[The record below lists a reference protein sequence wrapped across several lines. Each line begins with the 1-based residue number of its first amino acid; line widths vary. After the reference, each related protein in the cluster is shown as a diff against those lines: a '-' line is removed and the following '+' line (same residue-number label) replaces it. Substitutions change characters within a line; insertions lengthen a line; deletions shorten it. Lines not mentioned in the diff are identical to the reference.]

1 LNNGQERKAIDL
13 LYKKVLPSITQYIRK
28 NSGNKEQAEDIF
40 HDAIIKLIVK
50 IRNNELPIETDFNAY
65 LFTMAKNLWIIKA
78 KRDQKIQYMDDI
90 KDSTLYSNTQED
102 YTSVQNETS
111 VAMESVLTSI
121 GEKCKELLT
130 LTFYMNF
137 SLKEAAL
144 KLGISNEE
152 VAKTN
157 QYRCKKKMFEVIK
170 NNPAFK
176 ELMMN

>member
-1 LNNGQERKAIDL
+1 L

-40 HDAIIKLIVK
+40 HDAIIKLIIK
-50 IRNNELPIETDFNAY
+50 IRNAELPSETDIYAY
-65 LFTMAKNLWIIKA
+65 LFTIAKNMWIIKA
-78 KRDQKIQYMDDI
+78 KRDQKIQYTDELTDT
-90 KDSTLYSNTQED
+90 SLYKNMNED
-102 YTSVQNETS
+102 NQGVQNEKIQ
-111 VAMESVLTSI
+111 AMESVLTSI

-137 SLKEAAL
+137 SLKEAAE

-157 QYRCKKKMFEVIK
+157 QYRCKKKMFEIIK

>member
-1 LNNGQERKAIDL
+1 M

-50 IRNNELPIETDFNAY
+50 IRNAELPIETDIYAY
-65 LFTMAKNLWIIKA
+65 LFTMAKNMWIIKA
-78 KRDQKIQYMDDI
+78 KRDQKVKYTDDLTTSSFYN
-90 KDSTLYSNTQED
+90 KEESED
-102 YTSVQNETS
+102 GHSDQTEKTI
-111 VAMESVLTSI
+111 AMESVLSTI

-130 LTFYMNF
+130 LTYYMNF
-137 SLKEAAL
+137 SLKEAAE

-157 QYRCKKKMFEVIK
+157 QYRCKKKLFEVIK
-170 NNPAFK
+170 NNAAFK

>member
-1 LNNGQERKAIDL
+1 M
-13 LYKKVLPSITQYIRK
+13 LYKKVLPSITQYVRK

-50 IRNNELPIETDFNAY
+50 SRNAELAIETDIYAY
-65 LFTMAKNLWIIKA
+65 LFTIAKNLWIVKA
-78 KRDQKIQYMDDI
+78 KRDQKIQYVNEFTDTSQFVKLNDE
-90 KDSTLYSNTQED
+90 STINQDEKTE
-102 YTSVQNETS
+102 
-111 VAMESVLTSI
+111 AMASVLSSI

-130 LTFYMNF
+130 LTYYMNF
-137 SLKEAAL
+137 SLKEAAE

-157 QYRCKKKMFEVIK
+157 QYRCKKKMFEIIK

>member
-1 LNNGQERKAIDL
+1 M

-50 IRNNELPIETDFNAY
+50 IRNAELPDETDIYAY
-65 LFTMAKNLWIIKA
+65 MFTMAKNMWIIKA
-78 KRDQKIQYMDDI
+78 KRDQKVQYTDELT
-90 KDSTLYSNTQED
+90 DSSLYKGVNEDSNSD
-102 YTSVQNETS
+102 QNEKTI
-111 VAMESVLTSI
+111 AMESVLVSI

-130 LTFYMNF
+130 LTYYMNY
-137 SLKEAAL
+137 SLKEAAE

>member
-1 LNNGQERKAIDL
+1 
-13 LYKKVLPSITQYIRK
+13 LP
-28 NSGNKEQAEDIF
+28 
-40 HDAIIKLIVK
+40 V
-50 IRNNELPIETDFNAY
+50 ETDIYAY
-65 LFTMAKNLWIIKA
+65 LFTIAKNMWIIKA
-78 KRDQKIQYMDDI
+78 KRDQKIQYTDELTDN
-90 KDSTLYSNTQED
+90 SLYKNMNEDTQGD
-102 YTSVQNETS
+102 QNEKIQ
-111 VAMESVLTSI
+111 AMESVLTSI

-137 SLKEAAL
+137 SLKEAAE

-157 QYRCKKKMFEVIK
+157 QYRCKKKMFEIIK